1 EKVALR
7 YAPFGDP
14 KDLADG
20 LVESA
25 FNLAFIAN
33 QPLLWNR
40 QAFEQRLQQGRNNLV
55 QAAQQVEQLITS
67 ILQRHHD
74 ILLQI
79 NSEKSPAR
87 QDAIADIRFQLE
99 QLFPPHWLQCIAFER
114 LQQYPRYLDGILMRF
129 KRLQG
134 NIERDHQSTRELDR
148 LWQQYRQ
155 RKAKHD
161 REGVLDEALDNW
173 RWALEEYRISVFAQ
187 GMKTAYPVSMQRLE
201 KLWQSVAA

>member
-1 EKVALR
+1 MALR
-7 YAPFGDP
+7 YAPFGDR
-14 KDLADG
+14 KELADG

-40 QAFEQRLQQGRNNLV
+40 QAFEQRLQQGRHQLV
-55 QAAQQVEQLITS
+55 QAAQQVEKLITS

-74 ILLQI
+74 ILFQI
-79 NSEKSPAR
+79 NSEKSCGGAAGRHCRYPLSA
-87 QDAIADIRFQLE
+87 E

-134 NIERDHQSTRELDR
+134 NIERDHQFTRELDR

-161 REGVLDEALDNW
+161 KDGSTKRSTTGAGHW
-173 RWALEEYRISVFAQ
+173 RNIASPYLPRV
-187 GMKTAYPVSMQRLE
+187 
-201 KLWQSVAA
+201 